1 MLEATRLECM
11 RGDRLLFSG
20 VDLRIEPGG
29 LLHVR
34 GPNGSGKSSLLRMLC
49 GLVLPEAGEILWNG
63 KPTRNSEDYHRS
75 LTYMGHSNGI
85 KEELSGLEN
94 LRINCG
100 LAGFEVGE
108 EEALSAFERMGLE
121 GREHLPA
128 KVLSQGQ
135 RRRVMLARL
144 LVAETPLWILDEP
157 LVALDTDAIG
167 LMRSLFELHLE
178 KGGMMILTTHQEL
191 EIAARNAQEI
201 RFST

>member
-1 MLEATRLECM
+1 MLEANRLECM
-11 RGDRLLFSG
+11 RGDRTLFSG
-20 VDLRIEPGG
+20 VDLRVEPGG

-49 GLVLPEAGEILWNG
+49 GLVLADAGEILWKG
-63 KPTRNSEDYHRS
+63 EPIRSSEDYHRS
-75 LTYMGHSNGI
+75 LTYLGHQNGI

-94 LRINCG
+94 LRISCG
-100 LAGFEVGE
+100 MAGFEVSE
-108 EEALSAFERMGLE
+108 EHALEAFERMGLE

-178 KGGMMILTTHQEL
+178 NGGMMILTTHQEL
-191 EIAARNAQEI
+191 EIEAKNVREI
-201 RFST
+201 RFSS

>member
-1 MLEATRLECM
+1 MLEARQLACM
-11 RGDRLLFSG
+11 RGDRLLFSEI
-20 VDLRIEPGG
+20 DLRLEAGG
-29 LLHVR
+29 LLNVR

-49 GLVLPEAGEILWNG
+49 GLVLPEAGEITWQDQNI
-63 KPTRNSEDYHRS
+63 RNNEDYFRS
-75 LTYMGHSNGI
+75 LTYLGHLNGI
-85 KEELSGLEN
+85 KEELSGIEN
-94 LRINCG
+94 LRITCG
-100 LAGFEVGE
+100 LAGFDIDEDTAFG
-108 EEALSAFERMGLE
+108 ALERIGLE

-167 LMRSLFELHLE
+167 FMRSLFELHLE

-191 EIAARNAQEI
+191 EIAAQTTREI
-201 RFST
+201 RFQS

>member
-1 MLEATRLECM
+1 MLEATQLACM
-11 RGDRLLFSG
+11 RGDRLLFSEVG
-20 VDLRIEPGG
+20 LRVEPGG

-49 GLVLPEAGEILWNG
+49 GLVLPEAGEITWAG
-63 KPTRNSEDYHRS
+63 KSIRNNEDYFHS
-75 LTYMGHSNGI
+75 LTYLGHLNGI
-85 KEELSGLEN
+85 KEELSGIEN
-94 LRINCG
+94 LRIACG
-100 LAGFEVGE
+100 LAGFDVDEDA
-108 EEALSAFERMGLE
+108 ALEAFEKIGLE
-121 GREHLPA
+121 GREHLPV

-167 LMRSLFELHLE
+167 FMRSLFELHIE

-191 EIAARNAQEI
+191 EIAAQNTQEI
-201 RFST
+201 RFSS

>member
-1 MLEATRLECM
+1 MLEARQLACM
-11 RGDRLLFSG
+11 RGDRLLFSEI
-20 VDLRIEPGG
+20 DLHLEAGG

-49 GLVLPEAGEILWNG
+49 GLILPEAGDITWQGQNIR
-63 KPTRNSEDYHRS
+63 KNEDYFRS
-75 LTYMGHSNGI
+75 LTYLGHQNGI
-85 KEELSGLEN
+85 KEELSAIEN
-94 LRINCG
+94 LRITCG
-100 LAGFEVGE
+100 LAGFDIDERTAFD
-108 EEALSAFERMGLE
+108 ALERIGLE
-121 GREHLPA
+121 GREALPA

-167 LMRSLFELHLE
+167 FMRSLFELHLE

-191 EIAARNAQEI
+191 EIAAQTTREI
-201 RFST
+201 RFNS